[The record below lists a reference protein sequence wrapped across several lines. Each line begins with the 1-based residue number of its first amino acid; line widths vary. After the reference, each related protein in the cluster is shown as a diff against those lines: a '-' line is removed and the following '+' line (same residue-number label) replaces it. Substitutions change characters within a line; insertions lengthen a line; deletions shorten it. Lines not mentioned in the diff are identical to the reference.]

1 MFCLIIFLL
10 IVYPSLL
17 FVLWGSLH
25 SLRKVHDI
33 QNEVV
38 AIEFNLLNDWGWG
51 IFWFLVTSQSCIF
64 FKLFV
69 CVCFCCYSFLQSLSS
84 CDCDEL
90 SLRNDMSR
98 ATATRFYSE
107 LKRLEYPLRCGNPLK
122 QQILLGVCVC
132 VLYLCV
138 WVFVVVIR
146 NRNCCLLL
154 SLSEPNHEWYE
165 FAACANY
172 KYARSTHPLFT
183 RARTH
188 AHIHSHA
195 LATHS
200 IAHSLSRTRMKE
212 SKGRKHDATTR
223 RNPMKTTKQSRC
235 RSQAGTVWR
244 SNATVCVSE
253 TVCFC
258 VCVRL

>member
-1 MFCLIIFLL
+1 M
-10 IVYPSLL
+10 
-17 FVLWGSLH
+17 
-25 SLRKVHDI
+25 
-33 QNEVV
+33 
-38 AIEFNLLNDWGWG
+38 
-51 IFWFLVTSQSCIF
+51 
-64 FKLFV
+64 
-69 CVCFCCYSFLQSLSS
+69 FCCYSFLQSLSS

-122 QQILLGVCVC
+122 QQILLGVCEC

-200 IAHSLSRTRMKE
+200 IAHSLTRSLAHAWKKA
-212 SKGRKHDATTR
+212 KGGSTTR
-223 RNPMKTTKQSRC
+223 RRGETRW
-235 RSQAGTVWR
+235 RRR
-244 SNATVCVSE
+244 SNPVADLKQVPCDAQMRLCACKTVCA
-253 TVCFC
+253 C
-258 VCVRL
+258 VCVCEVVKKLSSLVWVEQSSKMPQLFSFFAACLRCGICK